1 MAKMEKREVAKN
13 AVSAKT
19 AKAIRIHTLDT
30 VAVALEPL
38 AKGEAIAV
46 EGAAFG
52 GMPLVCADDIPSGH
66 KIALKDIEK
75 GETVVKYGHP
85 IGEASLAIPAGAH
98 VHTHNMRTLLAETPE
113 YHWAP
118 PRITAHTG
126 AQAGVTACADANASP
141 AAPEIEAFKRR
152 DGRVGIR
159 NEVWIVPTVGC
170 VNRIAET
177 LASWASREYAGRN
190 IGGVFA
196 WTHPYGCSQMGGDH
210 EATRAIL
217 ADLVKHPNAGAV
229 LVISLGCENNAIGR
243 FKEALGEYAED
254 PERVRFLVAQ
264 ETEDEIAAGKTLL
277 AELVS
282 YAERAKREKAPISSL
297 VVGMKCGGSDGFS
310 GITANALVGRLC
322 DMLTGMGASVILTE
336 VPEMFGAEQTL
347 MDRCETKAVFDKTVS
362 LINGFKEYFRS
373 HDQPVYE
380 NPSPGNKAGGISTLE
395 DKSCGCVQ
403 KGGSALVRGVY
414 HYGERLPPDAEG
426 LVLLEGPGNDI
437 VSTTALTAAG
447 AHLILF
453 TTGRGAPLGAPVPT
467 LKIASN
473 SALAHK
479 KPAWIDFD
487 AGRMLSEPAD
497 AIRGEL
503 FQLLLDTINGAILT
517 KNELNNYREIAIFK
531 NGVTL

>member
-1 MAKMEKREVAKN
+1 MEKREA
-13 AVSAKT
+13 

-38 AKGEAIAV
+38 EKGETAAI
-46 EGAAFG
+46 EDAFG
-52 GMPLVCADDIPSGH
+52 GAPVVCADDIPSGH

-75 GETVVKYGHP
+75 GEKVVKYGHP
-85 IGEASLAIPAGAH
+85 IGKASQAIPAGAH
-98 VHTHNMRTLLAETPE
+98 VHTHNLQTLLAETPE
-113 YHWAP
+113 YHWTP
-118 PRITAHTG
+118 PQTAAHT
-126 AQAGVTACADANASP
+126 DAKAPP
-141 AAPEIEAFKRR
+141 AAPEIEAFKRS
-152 DGRVGIR
+152 DGRIGIR

-170 VNRIAET
+170 VNRTAEA
-177 LASWASREYAGRN
+177 LASWASCECADRN

-196 WTHPYGCSQMGGDH
+196 WTHPYGCSQMGDDH

-254 PERVRFLVAQ
+254 SRRVRFLVAQ
-264 ETEDEIAAGKTLL
+264 ETENEIADGKALIREL
-277 AELVS
+277 AS

-322 DMLTGMGASVILTE
+322 DMLAGMGASVILTE

-347 MDRCETKAVFDKTVS
+347 MDRCETKAIFDKTAS
-362 LINGFKEYFRS
+362 LIKGFKDYFRS
-373 HDQPVYE
+373 HNQTVYE

-414 HYGERLPPDAEG
+414 RYGERLPPDAEG

-437 VSTTALTAAG
+437 VSTTAMTAAG

-473 SALAHK
+473 SALARR

-487 AGRMLSEPAD
+487 AGRMLSEPVD
-497 AIRGEL
+497 VIRDEL
-503 FQLLLDTINGAILT
+503 FQLLLDTINGIIAT
-517 KNELNNYREIAIFK
+517 RNEINNYREIAIFK

>member
-1 MAKMEKREVAKN
+1 MEKRE
-13 AVSAKT
+13 T
-19 AKAIRIHTLDT
+19 AKAIRIHALDT

-38 AKGEAIAV
+38 ANGEAIV
-46 EGAAFG
+46 IEGAFG
-52 GMPLVCADDIPSGH
+52 GAPVVCTSDIPSGH
-66 KIALKDIEK
+66 KVALKDIEK
-75 GETVVKYGHP
+75 GEKVVKYGHP
-85 IGEASLAIPAGAH
+85 IGKASQSIPAGAH
-98 VHTHNMRTLLAETPE
+98 VHTHNLQTLLAETPE
-113 YHWAP
+113 YYWSP
-118 PRITAHTG
+118 PQTAAHT
-126 AQAGVTACADANASP
+126 DAKASP
-141 AAPEIEAFKRR
+141 AAPEIEVFKRG
-152 DGRVGIR
+152 DGRIGIR

-170 VNRIAET
+170 VNRTAEA

-196 WTHPYGCSQMGGDH
+196 WPHPYGCSQMGDDH

-229 LVISLGCENNAIGR
+229 LVISLGCENNTIGR

-254 PERVRFLVAQ
+254 PYRVRFLVTQ
-264 ETEDEIAAGKTLL
+264 ETEDEIADGKALIRQ
-277 AELVS
+277 LVS
-282 YAERAKREKAPISSL
+282 YAERAKREKARISSL

-310 GITANALVGRLC
+310 GITANALVGQVC

-336 VPEMFGAEQTL
+336 VPEMFGAERTL
-347 MDRCETKAVFDKTVS
+347 MDRCETTEIFDKTVR

-373 HDQPVYE
+373 HNQTVYE

-414 HYGERLPPDAEG
+414 HYGERLPPGAEG

-437 VSTTALTAAG
+437 VSTTAMTAAG

-473 SALAHK
+473 SALARG

-487 AGRMLSEPAD
+487 AGRMLSEPVD
-497 AIRGEL
+497 AIRDEL
-503 FQLLLDTINGAILT
+503 FQLLLDTINGTIAT
-517 KNELNNYREIAIFK
+517 RNELNNYREIAIFK

>member
-1 MAKMEKREVAKN
+1 MEKREEANPAQIAKS
-13 AVSAKT
+13 VGT
-19 AKAIRIHTLDT
+19 AKAIRIHALDT

-38 AKGEAIAV
+38 AKGEAIV
-46 EGAAFG
+46 VVGAAG
-52 GMPLVCADDIPSGH
+52 GAPLVCADDIPGGH
-66 KIALKDIEK
+66 KIALKDIGK
-75 GETVVKYGHP
+75 GEKVVKYGQP
-85 IGEASLAIPAGAH
+85 IGKTSLAIPAGAH
-98 VHTHNMRTLLAETPE
+98 VHTHNIQTLLAETPE
-113 YHWAP
+113 YHWTP
-118 PRITAHTG
+118 PQTATR
-126 AQAGVTACADANASP
+126 ADAKAR
-141 AAPEIEAFKRR
+141 AKAPEIEVFKRR
-152 DGRVGIR
+152 DGRIGIR
-159 NEVWIVPTVGC
+159 NEVWIIPTVGC
-170 VNRIAET
+170 VNRIAES
-177 LASWASREYAGRN
+177 LASWASREYAERN

-196 WTHPYGCSQMGGDH
+196 WTHPYGCSQMGDDH

-217 ADLVKHPNAGAV
+217 ADLAKHPNAGAV
-229 LVISLGCENNAIGR
+229 LVISLGCENNTIGR

-254 PERVRFLVAQ
+254 PGRIRFLVTQ
-264 ETEDEIAAGKTLL
+264 ETEDEIACGKTLL
-277 AELVS
+277 GELVS
-282 YAERAKREKAPISSL
+282 EAERAKREKAPISSL

-322 DMLTGMGASVILTE
+322 DTLTGMGASVILTE

-373 HDQPVYE
+373 HNQPVYE

-403 KGGSALVRGVY
+403 KGGSAIVRGVY

-437 VSTTALTAAG
+437 VSATAMTAAG

-473 SALAHK
+473 SALARK

-487 AGRMLSEPAD
+487 AGRMLSEPVD
-497 AIRGEL
+497 VIRDEL
-503 FQLLLDTINGAILT
+503 FQLLLDTINGIIVT

>member
-1 MAKMEKREVAKN
+1 MEKMESSKAAKI
-13 AVSAKT
+13 
-19 AKAIRIHTLDT
+19 IRIHALDT
-30 VAVALEPL
+30 VAVALKPL
-38 AKGEAIAV
+38 EKGEIAAN
-46 EGAAFG
+46 EDATGGDFAGA
-52 GMPLVCADDIPSGH
+52 PLVCVDDIPGGH
-66 KIALKDIEK
+66 KIALKDIEQ
-75 GETVVKYGHP
+75 GEKIVKYGHP
-85 IGEASLAIPAGAH
+85 IGKASQFIPAGAH
-98 VHTHNMRTLLAETPE
+98 VHTHNIQTLLAETPE
-113 YHWAP
+113 YHWTP
-118 PRITAHTG
+118 PQIASRQG
-126 AQAGVTACADANASP
+126 AGAKALMDSNASDALASP
-141 AAPEIEAFKRR
+141 AAPEIKVFKRR
-152 DGRVGIR
+152 DGRIGVR

-170 VNRIAET
+170 VNGAAET
-177 LASWASREYAGRN
+177 LASWASREYADRN

-229 LVISLGCENNAIGR
+229 LVISLGCENNTIGR
-243 FKEALGEYAED
+243 FKEALDEYAED
-254 PERVRFLVAQ
+254 PRRIRFLVTQ
-264 ETEDEIAAGKTLL
+264 ESEDEIADGK
-277 AELVS
+277 AMIRELVS
-282 YAERAKREKAPISSL
+282 YAEQAKREKTPVSSL

-336 VPEMFGAEQTL
+336 TPEMFGAERML
-347 MDRCETKAVFDKTVS
+347 MDRCETKEVFDKTVR

-373 HDQPVYE
+373 HNQTVYE

-403 KGGSALVRGVY
+403 KGGSAIVRGVY
-414 HYGERLPPDAEG
+414 RYGERLPPDAEG

-437 VSTTALTAAG
+437 VSTTAMTAAG

-473 SALAHK
+473 SALARK

-487 AGRMLSEPAD
+487 AGRMLSEPVNAVRD
-497 AIRGEL
+497 EL
-503 FQLLLDTINGAILT
+503 FHLLLDTVNGTIVT
-517 KNELNNYREIAIFK
+517 RNELNNYREIAIFK